1 MRALRTIALVITV
14 LLVVIACSAPA
25 QLILLSND
33 GEFID
38 YSGTATL
45 SGTYFLD
52 LSNLEIQDLVCFH
65 PDEPSQ
71 KLLPTRPDLNHPHWM
86 CFSNSAEARKLF
98 GLTSPRRT
106 DSDCYKGYAKLTV
119 RNYRRYIA
127 ESEGV
132 SLSEI
137 AAVHQHS
144 AGSAVPCDVL
154 NSL

>member
-1 MRALRTIALVITV
+1 MRALRTIALVIAV
-14 LLVVIACSAPA
+14 LLVVIACSETS

-33 GEFID
+33 GEFIE
-38 YSGTATL
+38 YSGTSTL

-52 LSNLEIQDLVCFH
+52 PSNLEIQDLVCFQ

-71 KLLPTRPDLNHPHWM
+71 KLLPTRQDLNHPHWM

-98 GLTSPRRT
+98 GLTSPQRT
-106 DSDCYKGYAKLTV
+106 DSDCYKGYAKITV

-137 AAVHQHS
+137 AAVHHHS
-144 AGSAVPCDVL
+144 TGSTVPCDVV